1 MTEQFV
7 GYCCKTNLS
16 NELPK
21 YSVVAVLL
29 KEFTSK
35 PLSPSLN
42 LYTGDLKKTF
52 FFPLGKE

>member
-7 GYCCKTNLS
+7 GYCYKTNLS

-42 LYTGDLKKTF
+42 LYTGDFKKTF
-52 FFPLGKE
+52 FFP

>member
-1 MTEQFV
+1 M
-7 GYCCKTNLS
+7 GYCYKTNLS

-42 LYTGDLKKTF
+42 LYTEGFKKLF
-52 FFPLGKE
+52 FFPRKRVKEK